1 MCPIGN
7 DKEKADY
14 RIDKLSDKL
23 SRTHLHFK
31 TQVPAFRILVDW
43 ADFGQAF
50 FNLGLLVVDV
60 NLQKCR
66 DESEDKIEDQPDV
79 DVLQVVRAG
88 KAVVHRD
95 VQGGQDHHDG
105 QVGRYDCVKDLI
117 SVTEVVGRL
126 AQHVQE
132 DCRKVGA
139 HDNAKEVAL
148 IGNLKVKPNI
158 FFAQGDVSNGEAADL
173 LCAGVVD
180 KFVKRENFDKFSY
193 RNVREDF

>member
-1 MCPIGN
+1 MCPIAN
-7 DKEKADY
+7 DKEKPDY

-79 DVLQVVRAG
+79 DVLQVVRG
-88 KAVVHRD
+88 KAVVRRY
-95 VQGGQDHHDG
+95 VQGGQNHHDG
-105 QVGRYDCVKDLI
+105 QVGPYDCVKDII

-132 DCRKVGA
+132 DCRCSWQCADISK
-139 HDNAKEVAL
+139 
-148 IGNLKVKPNI
+148 
-158 FFAQGDVSNGEAADL
+158 AAD
-173 LCAGVVD
+173 LCAGVIH
-180 KFVKRENFDKFSY
+180 
-193 RNVREDF
+193 

>member
-7 DKEKADY
+7 DKEKVDF
-14 RIDKLSDKL
+14 RIDKHSDQL
-23 SRTHLHFK
+23 SRTHLRFS
-31 TQVPAFRILVDW
+31 TQVPA
-43 ADFGQAF
+43 
-50 FNLGLLVVDV
+50 
-60 NLQKCR
+60 
-66 DESEDKIEDQPDV
+66 ESEDKIEDQPDV
-79 DVLQVVRAG
+79 DVLQVVRG
-88 KAVVHRD
+88 KAVVRRY
-95 VQGGQDHHDG
+95 VQGGQNHHDG
-105 QVGRYDCVKDLI
+105 QVGPYDCVKDLI

-139 HDNAKEVAL
+139 HDNTKEVAL

-180 KFVKRENFDKFSY
+180 QVVSRQNFNKLTN